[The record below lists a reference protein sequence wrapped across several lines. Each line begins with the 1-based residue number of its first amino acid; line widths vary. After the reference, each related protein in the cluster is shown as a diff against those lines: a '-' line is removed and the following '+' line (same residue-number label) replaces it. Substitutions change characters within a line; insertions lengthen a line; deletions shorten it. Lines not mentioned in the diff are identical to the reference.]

1 MYGRREEW
9 AICLRN
15 DVLTRGHNTNN
26 FVESAVKVVKEK
38 VLHRLKAFNVTQ
50 LVDFVITRMER
61 YYVRRLTDV
70 ANDRKPR
77 RRRAKP
83 FLRGN
88 DVDCER
94 IAQVWSTYLCI
105 VNRNKIT
112 LL

>member
-1 MYGRREEW
+1 MYGRKEEW

-50 LVDFVITRMER
+50 LVDFVITRMEA

-70 ANDRKPR
+70 ANNRKPGR
-77 RRRAKP
+77 DRAKP
-83 FLRGN
+83 FLQGN
-88 DVDCER
+88 DVDCEK
-94 IAQVWSTYLCI
+94 IAQVWSIYMYVLS
-105 VNRNKIT
+105 VVRK
-112 LL
+112 